1 MKEKKIENIKKEVK
15 EKNKNIK
22 VPISFSN
29 RESSQNSPNNPNNL
43 IFNPNNF
50 QYRRKRQSTFDYTND
65 KSKFTFDA
73 FNKDEI
79 ELLKSLKKQIKDSYG

>member
-1 MKEKKIENIKKEVK
+1 MIDSLSSIFHQTLKKEMNDNK
-15 EKNKNIK
+15 DKREKMYEI
-22 VPISFSN
+22 
-29 RESSQNSPNNPNNL
+29 L
-43 IFNPNNF
+43 NPNNF

-65 KSKFTFDA
+65 KTKFTFDT